1 MRCLR
6 VAILSHS
13 QPTRPDA
20 VVDWAFDRGH
30 APDVRSLY
38 AGEPLPDL
46 DDFDFLVVMGGP
58 MSSSDDTRFP
68 WLGEETRLIE
78 KAMEADK
85 AVLGLCLGGQLIA
98 RACSTPVV
106 KNDHWECGWHK
117 VKIEDPYVGKGELVA
132 FQWHQDTFRLPDG
145 ATRIASNSIT
155 REQGFRLS
163 SKIVGLQFHPEAIHD
178 WVRGCLN
185 DVPYPEG
192 PYVQDREEV
201 VQGLIHQPAMN
212 HWFRKLLQQ
221 MEGEL

>member
-1 MRCLR
+1 MRPLR

-13 QPTRPDA
+13 QQTRPDA

-38 AGEPLPDL
+38 AGEPLPEL
-46 DDFDFLVVMGGP
+46 EDFDFLVVMGGP
-58 MSSSDDTRFP
+58 MSAMDDERYP
-68 WLGEETRLIE
+68 WLVEETKLIE
-78 KAMEADK
+78 KSMAADK

-106 KNDHWECGWHK
+106 KHDHWEVGWHK
-117 VKIEDPYVGKGELVA
+117 VRVEDPYVGKGELVA
-132 FQWHQDTFRLPDG
+132 FQWHQDTFRLPTG
-145 ATRIASNSIT
+145 ATRIASNSVT

-163 SKIVGLQFHPEAIHD
+163 SKIVGLQFHPEAVHD
-178 WVRGCLN
+178 WIKICIEEE
-185 DVPYPEG
+185 PYPHG
-192 PYVQDREEV
+192 PYVQDRHEV
-201 VQGLIHQPAMN
+201 VRGLIHQPAMN

>member
-1 MRCLR
+1 MRPLR

-13 QPTRPDA
+13 QQTRPDA

-38 AGEPLPDL
+38 AGEPLPEL
-46 DDFDFLVVMGGP
+46 EDFDFLVVMGGP
-58 MSSSDDTRFP
+58 MSATDDERYP
-68 WLGEETRLIE
+68 WLVEETKLIE
-78 KAMEADK
+78 KSMAADK

-106 KNDHWECGWHK
+106 KHEHWEVGWHK
-117 VKIEDPYVGKGELVA
+117 VRVEDPYVGKGELVA
-132 FQWHQDTFRLPDG
+132 FQWHQDTFRLPTG
-145 ATRIASNSIT
+145 ATRIASNSVT

-163 SKIVGLQFHPEAIHD
+163 SKIVGLQFHPEAVHD
-178 WVRGCLN
+178 WIKICLEE
-185 DVPYPEG
+185 DPYPEG
-192 PYVQDREEV
+192 PYVQDRHEV
-201 VQGLIHQPAMN
+201 VRGLIHQPAMN